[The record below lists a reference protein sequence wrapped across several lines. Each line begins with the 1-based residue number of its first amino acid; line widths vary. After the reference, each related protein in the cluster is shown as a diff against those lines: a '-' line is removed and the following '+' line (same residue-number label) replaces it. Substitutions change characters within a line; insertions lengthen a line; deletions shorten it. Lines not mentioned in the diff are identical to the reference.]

1 MTTSELLDKLK
12 QALETVEES
21 KGRNRRDALKKIL
34 KKLKAKQTHLEDKLD
49 DASGETKSKLS
60 KKIKLVRA
68 HRKKAIKT
76 LRDSKKK

>member
-12 QALETVEES
+12 QALESVEDS
-21 KGRNRRDALKKIL
+21 KGRSRRDGLKKIL

-49 DASGETKSKLS
+49 EASGETKSKLS